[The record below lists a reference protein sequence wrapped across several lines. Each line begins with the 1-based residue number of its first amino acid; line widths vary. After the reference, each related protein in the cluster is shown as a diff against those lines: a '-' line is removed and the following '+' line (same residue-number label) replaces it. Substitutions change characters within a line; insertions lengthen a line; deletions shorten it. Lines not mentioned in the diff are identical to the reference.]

1 MNDAT
6 ATPPAVTP
14 ASLEAW
20 VPQLSLAER
29 DRRWARMR
37 ELMALA
43 GLDALVLIA
52 NDMSFGMAT
61 ANVRYL
67 TQVGSLCGGE
77 AAFFLDSDPVVWN
90 SNQPQMHHPCNA
102 YRQTQHWVG
111 DIRLSEGIAGVAAE
125 LSKRGC
131 GTGRIGIAPFS
142 STLFATPYILAAQQ
156 AALERELPNATLV
169 PAGWLL
175 EHLRLIKSNEEIGMI
190 RRAAEICRTALDA
203 LVDAAQPG
211 TPEAVLVADML
222 RAQVA
227 NGAEPQVF
235 TFLSSGPVEH
245 PTGEVWRLLHGTE
258 PPGAPTMRPL
268 SDGDAVVTEYHTC
281 YGGYLAGAEFTVYVG
296 RRAPAQLKAIFDVCV
311 ETLQVSLEVLRPGVT
326 IREAYTAIRAPV
338 EWAGMDFVELGFHGH
353 GLASPEFPTVVHR
366 PGQGGPA
373 SMDGTGIGDLVIRE
387 GMVLC
392 NNIDVFDP
400 RWKPDVGC
408 MYGDTVVVG
417 PDTTSRLVDIPTE
430 LAETG

>member
-1 MNDAT
+1 MKNT
-6 ATPPAVTP
+6 AANPVVVAP
-14 ASLEAW
+14 ASLHQW

-29 DRRWARMR
+29 DRRWAGIR
-37 ELMALA
+37 ELMSLA

-90 SNQPQMHHPCNA
+90 SNQPQMHEPCNG
-102 YRQTQHWVG
+102 YLQTQRWTT
-111 DIRLSEGIAGVAAE
+111 DIRRSEGMAGVADE
-125 LSKRGC
+125 LRKRGC
-131 GTGRIGIAPFS
+131 DSGRIGVAPFS
-142 STLFATPYILAAQQ
+142 SALFATPYILASQQ

-175 EHLRLIKSNEEIGMI
+175 EQLRLIKSDEEIGMI
-190 RRAAEICRTALDA
+190 RRAAEISRIALDA
-203 LVDAAQPG
+203 MVAAARPG
-211 TPEAVLVADML
+211 TPEAVVAADML
-222 RAQVA
+222 RTQVA

-235 TFLSSGPVEH
+235 NFLSSGPVEH
-245 PTGEVWRLLHGTE
+245 PPSEVWRLLHATE

-268 SDGDAVVTEYHTC
+268 NQGDIVVTEYHIC
-281 YGGYLAGAEFTVYVG
+281 YGGYLAGTEFTVYVG
-296 RRAPAQLKAIFDVCV
+296 ERAPAQLKAIFDVCV
-311 ETLQVSLEVLRPGVT
+311 ETLEASLELRPGMT
-326 IREAYTAIRAPV
+326 IREAYTTIRRPV
-338 EWAGMDFVELGFHGH
+338 ERAGMDFVELGFHGH

-366 PGQGGPA
+366 PGQGGPT
-373 SMDGTGIGDLVIRE
+373 SMDGSRIGELVLRE

-392 NNIDVFDP
+392 NNIDVYDP

-417 PDTTSRLVDIPTE
+417 ADATTRLVDIPTE
-430 LAETG
+430 LPEPA